1 MANVLKVAVVH
12 AIIGLLAQG
21 WSYRRIAR
29 ELGVHRETVSRY
41 DRLRQTAGSK
51 PANVTA
57 GSNSSESSKPANAT
71 AGYLGLPPSDRSLGP
86 PSRCQPYEAAIKT
99 KLDQGLSAQ
108 RIYQDIVVEESFE
121 GSYSSVKRFVRRLG
135 AKTPLP
141 FRRMECEPGYEARS
155 TLGQVPGLSKMARN
169 AELMFSV
176 SS

>member
-51 PANVTA
+51 PANV
-57 GSNSSESSKPANAT
+57 T